1 MNFSLSTV
9 SLLSHLQVLHL
20 TFNAVL
26 LDSPASSSQGLSHAY
41 SCLYGINLLIPAP
54 HSHAQGAP
62 GMGMCGA
69 AAFGG
74 FFSAAAGRQAGE
86 RK

>member
-9 SLLSHLQVLHL
+9 SLLSHLQILHL
-20 TFNAVL
+20 TFNAIVP
-26 LDSPASSSQGLSHAY
+26 DSPASSSQGLSQAY
-41 SCLYGINLLIPAP
+41 SCQDGINLLIPAP
-54 HSHAQGAP
+54 HSQAHGAP
-62 GMGMCGA
+62 GVDMCGA

-74 FFSAAAGRQAGE
+74 FFSSAAGRQAGE